1 MQQRV
6 RSLRNG
12 KDRSMSLRASI
23 LRIKLR
29 RTGSEAI
36 PPPHRDETFEGFSA
50 KYNCKMLVFYEVF
63 QTMIDA
69 IAAEKKLKG
78 GSRLSKIKYIQSIN
92 PEWKDLSLDWE
103 K

>member
-1 MQQRV
+1 MKQPCVYIMADHPGGTLYTGVTSNLLQRV
-6 RSLRNG
+6 SQH
-12 KDRSMSLRASI
+12 KDEI
-23 LRIKLR
+23 L
-29 RTGSEAI
+29 
-36 PPPHRDETFEGFSA
+36 EGFSA

-78 GSRLSKIKYIQSIN
+78 GSRLSKIKYIQSRN
-92 PEWKDLSLDWE
+92 PEWKDLSLDWG